1 MLLLQKHIDE
11 TGAET
16 LSQSDK
22 LFVVHVKQNKDSKE
36 RAWSAGGPVL
46 PSLQLALARYPHT
59 IVELEVDSHVLLLA
73 CTNATHKQQPCIKP
87 CGNQALAY
95 ICKHCNAGQ

>member
-1 MLLLQKHIDE
+1 MPLPQKHIDE

-22 LFVVHVKQNKDSKE
+22 LYVVHVKQGKDSKE

-46 PSLQLALARYPHT
+46 PSLQLALAHYPHT
-59 IVELEVDSHVLLLA
+59 IVELEVQSFALCLA
-73 CTNATHKQQPCIKP
+73 RKIAWPTAKWIQGVRVTSTTS
-87 CGNQALAY
+87 
-95 ICKHCNAGQ
+95 

>member
-11 TGAET
+11 AGAET

-22 LFVVHVKQNKDSKE
+22 LFVVHVKQSKDSKE

-59 IVELEVDSHVLLLA
+59 IVELEVHSHLLLLA
-73 CTNATHKQQPCIKP
+73 CDNA
-87 CGNQALAY
+87 
-95 ICKHCNAGQ
+95 

>member
-11 TGAET
+11 SGGET

-22 LFVVHVKQNKDSKE
+22 LYVVHVKQGKDSKE

-59 IVELEVDSHVLLLA
+59 IVELEVESLVLLFQHA
-73 CTNATHKQQPCIKP
+73 ECMTSMGHNV
-87 CGNQALAY
+87 
-95 ICKHCNAGQ
+95 